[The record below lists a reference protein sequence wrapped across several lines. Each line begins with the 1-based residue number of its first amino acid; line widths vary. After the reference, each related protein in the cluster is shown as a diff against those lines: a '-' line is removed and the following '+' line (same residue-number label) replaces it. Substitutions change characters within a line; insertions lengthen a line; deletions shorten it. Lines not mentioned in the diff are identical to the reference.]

1 MALGTKSGDI
11 DSDLVKKMVS
21 VRQDIHRHP
30 ELAFEENRT
39 SEIVARW
46 LEAHGYK
53 VTTGIGHTGVVG
65 TLTRGTSKR
74 AFGFRADMDA
84 LPMNEE
90 NLFSHRSV
98 HEGKFHGCG
107 HDGHT
112 AMLLGAAAQI
122 AEHGRFDGVVH
133 LIFQPAEESGGG
145 AKKMVED
152 GLFERFNVESVYAL
166 HNMPGLAVGTFAT
179 RSGAFLSELSTF
191 NIEFKGVGGHG
202 AMPQLAVDP
211 VPAVAAFV
219 QAAQTIVS
227 RNVDPL
233 ESSVVSIT
241 GLQSGSTFNVIPD
254 SAVAFG
260 AMRCFSDEVGDL
272 LLRRLVGCAEGVA
285 AAHGCTVQNQIAKL
299 FPSVVNSDAETQTM
313 LAAAT
318 NIVGAKHVDGEA
330 SPVMASE
337 DFAYMLRERPGCYML
352 IGNGEGESS
361 CSVHNPEYDFNDDII
376 PHGIAF
382 WSELIEVLA
391 PTKK

>member
-1 MALGTKSGDI
+1 MALGTIKGDV
-11 DSDLVKKMVS
+11 DSDLVKKMVN
-21 VRQDIHRHP
+21 VRRDIHRHP

-53 VTTGIGHTGVVG
+53 VTTGIGGTGVVG
-65 TLTRGTSKR
+65 TLAMGTNKK

-90 NLFSHRSV
+90 NMFSHRSV
-98 HEGKFHGCG
+98 YEGKFHGCG

-122 AEHGRFDGVVH
+122 AKHGRFDGVLH

-152 GLFERFNVESVYAL
+152 GLFERFDVESVYAL
-166 HNMPGLAVGTFAT
+166 HNMPGLEVGNFET
-179 RSGAFLSELSTF
+179 RSGAFLSELNTF
-191 NIEFKGVGGHG
+191 NIEFKGIGGHG
-202 AMPQLAVDP
+202 AMPNLAIDP
-211 VPAVAAFV
+211 IPVVAAFV

-241 GLQSGSTFNVIPD
+241 GLQSGSAFNVIPD

-260 AMRCFSDEVGDL
+260 ATRCFSDEIGDL
-272 LLRRLVGCAEGVA
+272 LLRRLVGCAEGIA
-285 AAHGCTVQNQIAKL
+285 AAHDCTVQSEITKL
-299 FPSVVNSDAETQTM
+299 FPSVVNTDTQTK
-313 LAAAT
+313 AALSAAIGT
-318 NIVGAKHVDGEA
+318 VGAKHVNGEA

-376 PHGIAF
+376 PYGIAF
-382 WSELIEVLA
+382 WHKLIEVLA
-391 PTKK
+391 PIKK